1 MSATPPAAGALA
13 PDFTLP
19 TDAGETLTLS
29 ALRGRYV
36 VLYFYP
42 RDDTASCTAE
52 ACGFRDA
59 FPRFAAGGAV
69 VLGVSPD
76 TVRSHARFRAKYGLP
91 FTLLADVGHV
101 VAEGYGLWVEKQL
114 YGRKYMGVAR
124 TTFLIAPDGRVAH
137 VFEQVRS
144 AGHAEAVAEVLAG
157 LVAADPAQ
165 SLPRP
170 RRTAARPSRA
180 AARPRAERAAADE

>member
-1 MSATPPAAGALA
+1 
-13 PDFTLP
+13 
-19 TDAGETLTLS
+19 
-29 ALRGRYV
+29 

-42 RDDTASCTAE
+42 KDDTTSCTAE

-59 FPRFAAGGAV
+59 FPRFEARGAV

-76 TVRSHARFRAKYGLP
+76 SVRSHARFRAKYALP
-91 FTLLADVGHV
+91 FTLLADVDHA
-101 VAEGYGLWVEKQL
+101 VAEAYGVWIEKQM

-124 TTFLIAPDGRVAH
+124 TTLVIAPDGRVAH
-137 VFEQVRS
+137 VFEQVKS

-157 LVAADPAQ
+157 LGAADPAH
-165 SLPRP
+165 SLPRR

-180 AARPRAERAAADE
+180 AARPRAKRAAADE

>member
-1 MSATPPAAGALA
+1 MSAAPPAAGALA

-19 TDAGETLTLS
+19 SDAGAPLTLS

-42 RDDTASCTAE
+42 KDDTTSCTAE

-59 FPRFAAGGAV
+59 LPRLEAAGAA

-76 TVRSHARFRAKYGLP
+76 SVRSHARFRSKYALP
-91 FTLLADVGHV
+91 FPLLADVDHA
-101 VAEGYGLWVEKQL
+101 VAEAYGVWVEKQM
-114 YGRKYMGVAR
+114 YGRRYMGVAR
-124 TTFLIAPDGRVAH
+124 TTLIIAPDGRVAH
-137 VFEQVRS
+137 VFEQVKS
-144 AGHAEAVAEVLAG
+144 AGHAEAVVEALAG
-157 LVAADPAQ
+157 LGAADPAH

-170 RRTAARPSRA
+170 RRTAACPSRA
-180 AARPRAERAAADE
+180 AARPRATRAAADE